1 MSNDFRQVREYQDF
15 MRKSGA
21 EIADL
26 GEEEVAYVMRPK
38 ILPFIS
44 TSVVLRAR
52 NPSTVSA
59 ADKLARESRS
69 IYVAMAPRVE
79 YGSEE
84 AEVWEA
90 ELDKHGFKLAS
101 FGLAPTKTLV
111 LDLEMP
117 EDDILAQM
125 KSKTRYNVR
134 LSGRR
139 GVTTKIIDGEAL
151 HADSKYMAEF
161 YMVYIENC
169 KRIQRQC
176 ESREQLEEMF
186 EPFKS
191 NSFFVHAYDDEGEVL
206 SVASYL
212 IAGDTVF
219 YQMNGSTDKGR
230 KDFAPNL
237 IVWESI
243 LEGKRRGLK
252 KFDFDGI
259 YDDRYEKAQADWK
272 GFSRFKQSFGGQEIK
287 YLGAYMKWFPF
298 LKKRVDASS

>member
-1 MSNDFRQVREYQDF
+1 MINDFRQAREYQEF
-15 MRKSGA
+15 MRNSGA

-26 GEEEVAYVMRPK
+26 GEEEVAYVMRP
-38 ILPFIS
+38 LPIIS
-44 TSVVLRAR
+44 TSVVLRAK
-52 NPSTVSA
+52 NPSSVSA
-59 ADKLARESRS
+59 ADKLSRQSRS
-69 IYVAMAPRVE
+69 IYVAIAPRVE

-90 ELDKHGFKLAS
+90 ELDKYGFKLAS

-111 LDLEMP
+111 IDLELP
-117 EDDILAQM
+117 DDDILAQM

-139 GVTTKIIDGEAL
+139 GVTVKVIDGEAL
-151 HADSKYMAEF
+151 QADSKYMDEF
-161 YMVYIENC
+161 FTVYIDNCQRIKRRCEN
-169 KRIQRQC
+169 
-176 ESREQLEEMF
+176 REQLEEMF
-186 EPFKS
+186 EPFKA
-191 NSFFVHAYDDEGEVL
+191 NSFFVHAYDGEGEVI

-212 IAGDTVF
+212 IAGNTVF
-219 YQMNGSTDKGR
+219 YQMNGSTEKGR

-237 IVWESI
+237 VVWESM

-252 KFDFDGI
+252 RFDFDGI

-272 GFSRFKQSFGGQEIK
+272 GFSRFKVSFGGQEIK

-298 LKKRVDASS
+298 LKKRVDAGS